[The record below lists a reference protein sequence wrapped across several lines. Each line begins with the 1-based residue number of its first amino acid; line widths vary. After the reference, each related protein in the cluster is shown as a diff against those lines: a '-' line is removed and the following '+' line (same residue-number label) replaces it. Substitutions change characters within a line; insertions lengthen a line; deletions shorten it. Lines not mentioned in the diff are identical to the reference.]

1 MMVTVLSE
9 IGGSEAKQVLGGNRV
24 VEFIFGHAEFVVQ
37 VIHLGGNEDPK
48 GLERETWEFQHR
60 GKN

>member
-9 IGGSEAKQVLGGNRV
+9 IGESEAKQVLGGNRV
-24 VEFIFGHAEFVVQ
+24 VEFIFGHVEFVVQ

-48 GLERETWEFQHR
+48 A
-60 GKN
+60 